1 MDPEVKLLEAFA
13 LQDGRWVLLGHYGG
27 GDEIRV
33 APFDAIAFSALQ
45 PLVGVITTLPK
56 HSISQVRAWV
66 PAAFR
71 YSVFAKKLMGVMGNS
86 ALSASGSFS

>member
-27 GDEIRV
+27 DDEIRV

-66 PAAFR
+66 PAAFHLYNR
-71 YSVFAKKLMGVMGNS
+71 VNNNATRDIIQL
-86 ALSASGSFS
+86 L